1 MRIGCVVMAS
11 GAGTRFTA
19 AGGVGEKLMADVCG
33 APLIAR
39 TVASVPRDR
48 FELVL
53 STRSQAVASAA
64 EQAVPDLRV
73 VLHDAEERSASIKA
87 GLMLGADEWDG
98 CLFLPGDQP
107 LVSQTSFEALAR
119 AFGRS
124 PRQAWRLAWQ
134 GTPAS
139 PVLFPRSCFG
149 SLVNLQGAE
158 GGSHVLRSGLVPQGF
173 VEAQSPVELWDVDTT
188 DDLCHVAACYAE
200 RLGCT
205 TAR

>member
-11 GAGTRFTA
+11 GAGARFTA
-19 AGGVGEKLMADVCG
+19 AGGVGEKLMANVCG

-73 VLHDAEERSASIKA
+73 VLHDAEERSASIKV
-87 GLMLGADEWDG
+87 GLMLGSDEWDG

-107 LVSQTSFEALAR
+107 LVSQASFEALAR
-119 AFGRS
+119 AFERF

-134 GTPAS
+134 GAPAS

-149 SLVNLQGAE
+149 ALVDLQGAE

-173 VEAQSPVELWDVDTT
+173 VEAQSPDELWDVDTT
-188 DDLCHVAACYAE
+188 DDLRHVAACYAE

>member
-1 MRIGCVVMAS
+1 MAS
-11 GAGTRFTA
+11 GLGTRFTA

-48 FELVL
+48 YELVL
-53 STRSQAVASAA
+53 ATRSAAVAAAA
-64 EQAVPDLRV
+64 EHAAPGVRV
-73 VLHDAEERSASIKA
+73 VLHDAVERSASLKA

-107 LVSQTSFEALAR
+107 LVSRMSFEMLAR
-119 AFGRS
+119 ALERD

-134 GTPAS
+134 GAPAS

-158 GGSHVLRSGLVPQGF
+158 GGSYVLRSGLVPQGF

-188 DDLCHVAACYAE
+188 DDLRHVAACYAE

-205 TAR
+205 TAW